1 MATYK
6 GIQGY
11 TVQKLSTDPTASEA
25 GGQLWYNS
33 TSGAFKLGTQG
44 AGAWASGGVLSS
56 PRGEGTGAGTQT
68 AGIAMGGRLVP
79 GSGAT
84 VVDVTETYNG
94 TSWTE
99 VNNLTSARR
108 SLSSAKQ
115 GTTTAS
121 LVFGGDATGSPTF
134 RDLTESYNG
143 TSWSEGGDLTLEIES
158 GAGAGTQTAALSFG
172 GGTNPEPTMTTNMQ
186 SWDGTSWTN
195 GNSLNTGRNRLGGTG
210 TTTAALAF
218 GGQTPSATDITEQ
231 WNGTSWAEVNDLN
244 SARATMGSGGTST
257 AAISMGGSPFGGLT
271 EIWDGT
277 SWTEVA
283 DLATGIHGSAG
294 SGGTSGGAFLAGG
307 FSDASTAPTA
317 TEVWNDPVYTI
328 KTVTVS

>member
-172 GGTNPEPTMTTNMQ
+172 GGTNPEPTLTTNMQ
-186 SWDGTSWTN
+186 SWDGTSWTD

-210 TTTAALAF
+210 TTSTGTGYLTAD
-218 GGQTPSATDITEQ
+218 ATVYIAKGINVPAGSSLVLLSSPIYLMEADI
-231 WNGTSWAEVNDLN
+231 L
-244 SARATMGSGGTST
+244 SGGTDNASDLDLF
-257 AAISMGGSPFGGLT
+257 ISY
-271 EIWDGT
+271 
-277 SWTEVA
+277 EVL
-283 DLATGIHGSAG
+283 D
-294 SGGTSGGAFLAGG
+294 
-307 FSDASTAPTA
+307 DA
-317 TEVWNDPVYTI
+317 
-328 KTVTVS
+328 